1 MLVLNIFHI
10 NNNYNNI
17 KKNKKKG
24 DLFMKLK
31 IKQNIL
37 MEHLNYVIKG
47 ISSKNLIPIL
57 NCIKFELTNDGLYLM
72 STDNEVAIKTFIPKD
87 KIENIDVC
95 GDIVVSGKYIYEIIK
110 KLPNEVINIE
120 EVMESKLF
128 INTSNSSFNLNCN
141 NASDFPVLDLED
153 NKNPIIISKKMFKSI
168 INQTLFATSTQESRP
183 ALTGLNF
190 KIEEDTLECVAT
202 DSYRLAKKIIKL
214 NEKVVEKINIIIPT
228 KNLYELVKLFNDDEG
243 DLELHIFN
251 NKIIF
256 KFNSI
261 IMMSR
266 LVNGT
271 YPDTSKLIP
280 TSFSVTMNIKLN
292 DLYNAIDRASLLTN
306 ESDKNTIKL
315 ESTENSIKLSSNIPE
330 IGNVEET
337 VSLGN
342 TVEDGFRIAFSSRY
356 MMDALR
362 SFEGEEVELLFNGEV
377 KPIII
382 RSTDDD
388 SLIQLILP
396 IRTY

>member
-1 MLVLNIFHI
+1 
-10 NNNYNNI
+10 
-17 KKNKKKG
+17 
-24 DLFMKLK
+24 MKLK

-95 GDIVVSGKYIYEIIK
+95 GEIVVSGKYIYEIIK
-110 KLPNEVINIE
+110 KLPNEIINIE
-120 EVMESKLF
+120 EVMESKLY

-141 NASDFPVLDLED
+141 NASDFPMLDLED

-190 KIEEDTLECVAT
+190 KIEGDTLECVAT

-214 NEKVVEKINIIIPT
+214 DNNVVEKINIIIPT
-228 KNLYELVKLFNDDEG
+228 KNLYELVKLFNDEEG

-251 NKIIF
+251 NKVIF

-280 TSFSVTMNIKLN
+280 TSFSITMEVKLD
-292 DLYNAIDRASLLTN
+292 DLYNTIDRASLLTN

-315 ESTENSIKLSSNIPE
+315 ETSENCIKLSSNIPE

-337 VSLGN
+337 VGLN
-342 TVEDGFRIAFSSRY
+342 NNIDEEFRIAFSSRY

-362 SFEGEEVELLFNGEV
+362 SFEGDEVELLFNGEV
-377 KPIII
+377 KPIIVKEKGN
-382 RSTDDD
+382 DD
-388 SLIQLILP
+388 LIQLILP

>member
-1 MLVLNIFHI
+1 
-10 NNNYNNI
+10 
-17 KKNKKKG
+17 
-24 DLFMKLK
+24 MKLK

-57 NCIKFELTNDGLYLM
+57 NCIKFELNNDGLYLM

-95 GDIVVSGKYIYEIIK
+95 GEIVVSGKYIYEIIK
-110 KLPNEVINIE
+110 KLPNEIINIE
-120 EVMESKLF
+120 EVMESKLY

-141 NASDFPVLDLED
+141 NASDFPMLDLED

-190 KIEEDTLECVAT
+190 KIEGDTLECVAT

-214 NEKVVEKINIIIPT
+214 DNNVVEKINIIIPT
-228 KNLYELVKLFNDDEG
+228 KNLYELVKLFNDEEG

-251 NKIIF
+251 NKVIF

-280 TSFSVTMNIKLN
+280 TSFSITMEVKLD

-315 ESTENSIKLSSNIPE
+315 ETSENCIKLSSNIPE

-337 VSLGN
+337 VGLN
-342 TVEDGFRIAFSSRY
+342 NNIDEEFRIAFSSRY

-362 SFEGEEVELLFNGEV
+362 SFEGDEVELLFNGEV
-377 KPIII
+377 KPIIVKEKGN
-382 RSTDDD
+382 DD
-388 SLIQLILP
+388 LIQLILP

>member
-1 MLVLNIFHI
+1 
-10 NNNYNNI
+10 
-17 KKNKKKG
+17 
-24 DLFMKLK
+24 MKLK

-57 NCIKFELTNDGLYLM
+57 NCIKFELSNDGLYLM
-72 STDNEVAIKTFIPKD
+72 STDNEVAIKTFIPKE

-95 GDIVVSGKYIYEIIK
+95 GEIVVSGKYIYEIIK

-141 NASDFPVLDLED
+141 NASDFPMLELED
-153 NKNPIIISKKMFKSI
+153 NKNPITISKKMFKSI

-190 KIEEDTLECVAT
+190 KIEGDTLECVAT

-214 NEKVVEKINIIIPT
+214 DSNVVEKINIIIPT

-280 TSFSVTMNIKLN
+280 TSFSVTMNVKLN

-342 TVEDGFRIAFSSRY
+342 SVEEGFRIAFSSRY

-377 KPIII
+377 KPIILK
-382 RSTDDD
+382 SSDDD